1 MFRNY
6 LKTAVRS
13 FTKNKVFSF
22 INVFGL
28 AIGLACF
35 VLIAIFV
42 FNELSYDRYAHYAG
56 NIYRVNLSV
65 TGNDNV
71 IVYPNV
77 DYSVGEGMKNAFPE
91 IKDFTRLSPPKT
103 DFIKYRDVQL
113 KEDRLA
119 YADSNFLQFFSIPLV
134 KGNNKDALVQPNSI
148 VVSKAFAKRYFGN
161 AEPIGKS
168 LIIGLKNAVYTVTG
182 VFDKVPDNSHFHF
195 DAFISYST
203 FHITKAS
210 WINLGYFTY
219 ILLEKKADVKKL
231 EAKFPQLVENYVV
244 PEMALNRGVSLAEA
258 RESAKTLVFLLQP
271 LTDIHLYAD
280 TKFEIEPNG
289 DIQDVYIFSLLGIFI
304 LLLACI
310 NFTNL
315 STARSTK
322 RAKEVSVR
330 KVMGSAKF
338 DLLKQFLT
346 ESVLLSFCAMLTA
359 VVLLVVVLPYF
370 NQLSGMH
377 ITPGDL
383 LNYKFILALVGLSFL
398 VGLLAGI
405 YPSVFLS
412 SFNPIKVL
420 KGSPET
426 GSNKTSLRNVL
437 IIFQFFVS
445 TALIAATI
453 IIYEQLHYMQ
463 NKKLGYDK
471 EQVLFI
477 PDARLLGN
485 NQEAFKLQLLNDSR
499 VVAATIS
506 RSIPGDPS
514 MDGTEIYPK
523 DEKTNGQTIHTNIFR
538 VDYDYVRTLGI
549 RIKQGRYFS
558 KDFQTDSASGVV
570 INEAA
575 VNDLGWSHTNPINKS
590 IMRPGLPELKVIGVV
605 HDFNYTSAKQ
615 KIAPLMMLL
624 GRNSGGMIIKIKAS
638 EITGFLNDL
647 KKKWNGFSPEG
658 ALSYSFLDNKF
669 AALYASE
676 LRTQQIFSAFAIL
689 AIIIAALGLFGLS
702 AFVIEQRTKEIGIR
716 KVLGASVQDVLVL
729 VSKEFLQLVAIAFC
743 ISIPVTYWVMHKW
756 LENYAYRINI
766 SVGVFA
772 IAGMAA
778 TFIAALTISF
788 QSIKAAR
795 ANPVKNL
802 RTE

>member
-1 MFRNY
+1 
-6 LKTAVRS
+6 
-13 FTKNKVFSF
+13 
-22 INVFGL
+22 
-28 AIGLACF
+28 
-35 VLIAIFV
+35 
-42 FNELSYDRYAHYAG
+42 
-56 NIYRVNLSV
+56 
-65 TGNDNV
+65 
-71 IVYPNV
+71 
-77 DYSVGEGMKNAFPE
+77 
-91 IKDFTRLSPPKT
+91 
-103 DFIKYRDVQL
+103 
-113 KEDRLA
+113 
-119 YADSNFLQFFSIPLV
+119 
-134 KGNNKDALVQPNSI
+134 
-148 VVSKAFAKRYFGN
+148 
-161 AEPIGKS
+161 
-168 LIIGLKNAVYTVTG
+168 
-182 VFDKVPDNSHFHF
+182 
-195 DAFISYST
+195 
-203 FHITKAS
+203 
-210 WINLGYFTY
+210 
-219 ILLEKKADVKKL
+219 
-231 EAKFPQLVENYVV
+231 
-244 PEMALNRGVSLAEA
+244 
-258 RESAKTLVFLLQP
+258 
-271 LTDIHLYAD
+271 
-280 TKFEIEPNG
+280 
-289 DIQDVYIFSLLGIFI
+289 
-304 LLLACI
+304 
-310 NFTNL
+310 
-315 STARSTK
+315 
-322 RAKEVSVR
+322 
-330 KVMGSAKF
+330 
-338 DLLKQFLT
+338 
-346 ESVLLSFCAMLTA
+346 
-359 VVLLVVVLPYF
+359 
-370 NQLSGMH
+370 
-377 ITPGDL
+377 
-383 LNYKFILALVGLSFL
+383 
-398 VGLLAGI
+398 
-405 YPSVFLS
+405 
-412 SFNPIKVL
+412 
-420 KGSPET
+420 
-426 GSNKTSLRNVL
+426 
-437 IIFQFFVS
+437 
-445 TALIAATI
+445 
-453 IIYEQLHYMQ
+453 MQ

-523 DEKTNGQTIHTNIFR
+523 DEKANGQTIHTNIFR
-538 VDYDYVRTLGI
+538 VDYDYVRALGI
-549 RIKQGRYFS
+549 WIKQGRYFS

-605 HDFNYTSAKQ
+605 HDFNYSSAKQ

-766 SVGVFA
+766 SVGVFV

-788 QSIKAAR
+788 QSIKAA
-795 ANPVKNL
+795 
-802 RTE
+802 